1 MAVRYQGGPH
11 SNLSAILSK
20 MANPHPMYHTDS
32 PIQCNGTINSIP
44 KPHTNAIALINIE
57 R

>member
-20 MANPHPMYHTDS
+20 MANPHPMYPT
-32 PIQCNGTINSIP
+32 PIVLF
-44 KPHTNAIALINIE
+44 NAIAP
-57 R
+57 